1 MAPWK
6 GYLTPFLVATT
17 MIAVFNFTDFRLP
30 FAGGHGTAFVAS
42 AALALL
48 LAVSY
53 RKLWSRVGFWAL
65 LVAFVGIYWAV
76 VVRVAEGVGGVRMD
90 VLCGITGAVEVAVF
104 ALIIARC
111 YHQGPDTPSWLRPQ

>member
-1 MAPWK
+1 MKIGLVALLR
-6 GYLTPFLVATT
+6 GTVVGIAFVATT

-53 RKLWSRVGFWAL
+53 RKLWRKGVRYPFHGRMGKQRGSAVRVGKHSEEP
-65 LVAFVGIYWAV
+65 VAPQKGYLT
-76 VVRVAEGVGGVRMD
+76 VRRDKPACSREWKS
-90 VLCGITGAVEVAVF
+90 LTGKE
-104 ALIIARC
+104 
-111 YHQGPDTPSWLRPQ
+111 